1 MRYNT
6 LPTQMS
12 FSLVAAFPASLY
24 FLFCF
29 IFILSF
35 YLPSLFFF
43 LSLFCLSP
51 RLPPSLSYSLYLFFI
66 LLSHSLPPL
75 STSLYH
81 VMSLSIHL
89 SEPLQLHAGETLD
102 SRVEGAMAAV
112 YEECKS
118 TARYLLPLVAINI
131 ISLPLYCT
139 SLSLFSL
146 TSYIFATLRLPCNHN
161 LFVELSVI

>member
-6 LPTQMS
+6 LSTQMS
-12 FSLVAAFPASLY
+12 FSHVAAFPASLY

-66 LLSHSLPPL
+66 LLSHSLPPF
-75 STSLYH
+75 SISLYH
-81 VMSLSIHL
+81 VMSLSIKISASL
-89 SEPLQLHAGETLD
+89 SSSMPERP
-102 SRVEGAMAAV
+102 
-112 YEECKS
+112 S
-118 TARYLLPLVAINI
+118 TAESKVLWLQSTKNARAQLGTFFPWW
-131 ISLPLYCT
+131 
-139 SLSLFSL
+139 
-146 TSYIFATLRLPCNHN
+146 R
-161 LFVELSVI
+161 